1 MIRILKADPIRQ
13 MLADIFPAENLRIVN
28 LCFPELYLGKEV
40 HNWWQILIL
49 LEILFTPLPS
59 YMIGCPLAQS
69 SCLLFIYR
77 LSL

>member
-13 MLADIFPAENLRIVN
+13 MLADIFPVENLRIVN
-28 LCFPELYLGKEV
+28 LCFLELYLGKEV

-59 YMIGCPLAQS
+59 YMIG
-69 SCLLFIYR
+69 
-77 LSL
+77 